1 MKYNFVA
8 IPRNGSTSI
17 SSLLGLS
24 VNHQRASDVPAPRFA
39 VARHPWYRAR
49 SAYIQALTNPHPL
62 ARECLGSAKSFR
74 EFLLQ
79 DNLLT
84 WSQSYWLNDSVDIIL
99 RFETLLEDYKMVFND
114 NLPHMNKS
122 PNVDIGDDT
131 CDELVESLYQED
143 FERFNYVS

>member
-17 SSLLGLS
+17 SSLLGIP
-24 VNHQRASDVPAPRFA
+24 VEHVRASEVPAPRFA
-39 VARHPWYRAR
+39 VVRHPWHRAC
-49 SAYIQALTNPHPL
+49 SAYRQALTNPHSL
-62 ARECLGSAKSFR
+62 AKECLGKAKSFR

-84 WSQSYWLNDSVDIIL
+84 WSQSYWLNDSINIML
-99 RFETLLEDYKMVFND
+99 RFENLSEDYKMMFN
-114 NLPHMNKS
+114 NYLPHMNKS
-122 PNVDIGDDT
+122 PNIDIGNDT
-131 CDELVESLYQED
+131 CDDLIESLYQED